1 MAKSK
6 GKIKAQAQWH
16 VDFRIIDT
24 LPDTKLIRTD
34 FMLTFVAICL
44 AVGLLFL
51 LAYKEYKSITLSRE
65 IAELKNN
72 IKQDTAGNRQHL
84 SLDGQFKSLSNK
96 VTELDTFRYN
106 PYPAPDFLLALSEI
120 RSDEIVLSN
129 VVFREVNR
137 REGRTITQLSNVSL
151 SGTIAGSSELAT
163 QIVSD
168 FVDKLKSLELLSEYI
183 NRIQLDSL
191 NRLEKSGSF
200 EFSISIELN
209 PVKS

>member
-72 IKQDTAGNRQHL
+72 INQDTAGNRQHL
-84 SLDGQFKSLSNK
+84 SLDGQFKTLSKK

-120 RSDEIVLSN
+120 RSDEIVLSS

-191 NRLEKSGSF
+191 NRLDESGSF